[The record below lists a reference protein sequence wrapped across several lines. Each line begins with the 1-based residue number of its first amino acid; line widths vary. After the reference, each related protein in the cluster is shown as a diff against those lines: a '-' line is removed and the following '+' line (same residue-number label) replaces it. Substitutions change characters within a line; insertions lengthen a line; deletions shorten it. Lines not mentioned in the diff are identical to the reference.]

1 MAHNQFGYI
10 QQCSKPLIYVNNQER
25 LQPGLVNQCFVPN
38 QYKLVDKVLCG
49 NGFTT
54 SFLKIQPTFSNQCN
68 IIIVPNR
75 QVILDKQKQYNL
87 GLINTKNRIGFIY
100 GETENGIYHSDQVD
114 FQIYDVLMF
123 VADSFINKLDLIK
136 ANENRIEKVLID
148 EAHSILI
155 QSTFRYKLK
164 GFIPLVKNVLPGSAI
179 VAVTATPL
187 LSQRADII
195 INSTLIY
202 KRSINVSENQKKC
215 FERAKML
222 IDQGQNV
229 IIASNNSRLISRFA
243 NGGILNANFKIGKT
257 LKGSLVELAKLQQN
271 DDSKLTILSSSGFEG
286 FDVNNG
292 KNHVF
297 IFEDRSRD
305 EQTFFAA
312 NIIQIIGR
320 SRNGTHSIWWCRN
333 THSEGRK
340 SYKINDVLNKL
351 LSRKIPIE
359 KKVSDK
365 NYKLLKDFSYQSKS
379 KLLSEGQFLLSFDNI
394 KWQLYNEIQLADNS
408 GINVN
413 ADLFNK
419 RGFDINLINEGNS
432 RLPNTKT
439 PGTKKEKFILLN
451 RDYIKAYN
459 VYNGLYCEVSEFK
472 KTREAK
478 EHLKQYLRRKYWD
491 VNPGDLKYTNSENV
505 ALEFLS
511 NQTLF
516 NDFSKEIFNNYR
528 KYKRQK
534 EGSAT
539 KDYLEKIKK
548 LEENIQSILIRLI
561 LMFVNEKVSL
571 PKKERVW
578 RDYSLVSEVSIK
590 VIEFVSNAFYK
601 KMLEIDIR
609 NCNSRIIYAVCG
621 VPFPKDFYG
630 KNKEN
635 KNKINTILNLLWYDS
650 RSRTKLDKSAQR
662 KKRVYQLKQLG
673 FNGRVIDFLI
683 NKFFEKDKSALFNFC
698 SYHEMRIIDQ
708 LKTDLKNSIT
718 EEKNIGFIRRHD
730 SIIVFGDFIPPKNVL
745 NDFEYLGQKGWFIA
759 A

>member
-1 MAHNQFGYI
+1 M
-10 QQCSKPLIYVNNQER
+10 
-25 LQPGLVNQCFVPN
+25 
-38 QYKLVDKVLCG
+38 
-49 NGFTT
+49 
-54 SFLKIQPTFSNQCN
+54 
-68 IIIVPNR
+68 
-75 QVILDKQKQYNL
+75 
-87 GLINTKNRIGFIY
+87 
-100 GETENGIYHSDQVD
+100 
-114 FQIYDVLMF
+114 
-123 VADSFINKLDLIK
+123 
-136 ANENRIEKVLID
+136 
-148 EAHSILI
+148 
-155 QSTFRYKLK
+155 
-164 GFIPLVKNVLPGSAI
+164 
-179 VAVTATPL
+179 
-187 LSQRADII
+187 
-195 INSTLIY
+195 
-202 KRSINVSENQKKC
+202 
-215 FERAKML
+215 
-222 IDQGQNV
+222 
-229 IIASNNSRLISRFA
+229 
-243 NGGILNANFKIGKT
+243 
-257 LKGSLVELAKLQQN
+257 
-271 DDSKLTILSSSGFEG
+271 
-286 FDVNNG
+286 
-292 KNHVF
+292 
-297 IFEDRSRD
+297 
-305 EQTFFAA
+305 
-312 NIIQIIGR
+312 
-320 SRNGTHSIWWCRN
+320 
-333 THSEGRK
+333 
-340 SYKINDVLNKL
+340 
-351 LSRKIPIE
+351 
-359 KKVSDK
+359 
-365 NYKLLKDFSYQSKS
+365 
-379 KLLSEGQFLLSFDNI
+379 SFDNI

-491 VNPGDLKYTNSENV
+491 VDPGDLKYTNSENV

-539 KDYLEKIKK
+539 KDYLEKIKN

>member
-1 MAHNQFGYI
+1 MAHNLNGYI
-10 QQCSKPLIYVNNQER
+10 TKCSTQTTYVNKHER

-54 SFLKIQPTFSNQCN
+54 SFLKIQPTFSSQCN

-75 QVILDKQKQYNL
+75 QVILDKQKQYDL
-87 GLINTKNRIGFIY
+87 GLIDTKNRIGFIY
-100 GETENGIYHSDQVD
+100 GETENGMYHSDQVD
-114 FQIYDVLMF
+114 FQSYDVLMF

-155 QSTFRYKLK
+155 QSTFRDKLK
-164 GFIPLVKNVLPGSAI
+164 GFIPLVKNVLPASAI

-187 LSQRADII
+187 LNQKADII

-202 KRSINVSENQKKC
+202 KRSVNVSENQTKC
-215 FERAKML
+215 FERAKKL
-222 IDQGQNV
+222 IDEGKNV

-243 NGGILNANFKIGKT
+243 NGGVLDANFKIGKT
-257 LKGSLVELAKLQQN
+257 LKGKLVELTVLQQN
-271 DDSKLTILSSSGFEG
+271 DKSHLTILSSSGFEG

-292 KNHVF
+292 KNHIF

-320 SRNGTHSIWWCRN
+320 SRKGTNSIWWCRN

-365 NYKLLKDFSYQSKS
+365 NYKLLRDFSYQSKS
-379 KLLSEGQFLLSFDNI
+379 KLLNEGQFLLEFDNI
-394 KWQLYNEIQLADNS
+394 KWRLYNEMQLVDNS

-419 RGFDINLINEGNS
+419 RGFDINLINEGSS
-432 RLPNTKT
+432 RLPNTKISEA
-439 PGTKKEKFILLN
+439 KKEKFILLN
-451 RDYIKAYN
+451 RDYIKTYN
-459 VYNGLYCEVSEFK
+459 VYNGLYCKVYEFK
-472 KTREAK
+472 TTREAK
-478 EHLKQYLRRKYWD
+478 EYLKTYLRRKYWA
-491 VNPGDLKYTNSENV
+491 VNPGDLEYTNSENV

-511 NQTLF
+511 NKTLF
-516 NDFSKEIFNNYR
+516 NDFSTEIFNNYR
-528 KYKRQK
+528 RYKRQK

-539 KDYLEKIKK
+539 KDYLEKIKS

-578 RDYSLVSEVSIK
+578 RDYSLVSETSIK
-590 VIEFVSNAFYK
+590 VIEFVSKAFYR
-601 KMLEIDIR
+601 KMFEFDIR
-609 NCNSRIIYAVCG
+609 NCNSRILYAVCG

-630 KNKEN
+630 KNKEK

-650 RSRTKLDKSAQR
+650 RSRTKLNKSEQK
-662 KKRVYQLKQLG
+662 KKRVNQLKQLG
-673 FNGRVIDFLI
+673 FDRRVIDFLI

-698 SYHEMRIIDQ
+698 SYHEKKIIDQ
-708 LKTDLKNSIT
+708 LRTDLKNTIT

-730 SIIVFGDFIPPKNVL
+730 SIIAFGDFTPPENVL